1 MVSELSPKLKLAKRR
16 VLTDEVIDGLRDAI
30 LSHEFTPGSRL
41 GEDDLAIQMGVS
53 RGPVREALIGLE
65 REGLVTIERHRGAR
79 VASWSKKD
87 AEEIYTMRGA
97 LEELAI
103 EWACKNATKQD
114 VIDMKEILLI
124 YKNLPEKQQTQMKV
138 SALDLE
144 FHSLLFHAAHHERLS
159 LAWEGLRS
167 QIHAMLFYAIDK
179 NQKVNKTDWPQW
191 LTNHQKL
198 VAAIESGKV
207 LTARKEIQLH
217 VAHGFEKVAKSFL
230 E

>member
-1 MVSELSPKLKLAKRR
+1 MAELSPKLKLATRR
-16 VLTDEVIDGLRDAI
+16 VLADEVIDGLRDAI

-41 GEDDLAIQMGVS
+41 GEDDLANQMGVS
-53 RGPVREALIGLE
+53 RGPVREALIALE

-103 EWACKNATKQD
+103 EWACRNATQQD
-114 VIDMKEILLI
+114 VVDMREILSI
-124 YKNLPEKQQTQMKV
+124 YKNLPEKQQTRMKV

-179 NQKVNKTDWPQW
+179 DQRVDKVDWPEW
-191 LTNHQKL
+191 LINHQKL
-198 VAAIESGKV
+198 VDAIERGKV
-207 LTARKEIQLH
+207 PVARQEIQLH

-230 E
+230 D